1 MVAAVVGQDEI
12 CRSQAHVMI
21 PHYVWI
27 QVVHVNLKEEN
38 KNKQKNKFEETWEY
52 IPFFFWVLFTYNW
65 DGNLP
70 NQGQNFT
77 CDESTPGIPFHHE
90 P

>member
-1 MVAAVVGQDEI
+1 MICKYIWEVLTTGHIMVAAVVGQDEI

-38 KNKQKNKFEETWEY
+38 KNKQKNKFEET
-52 IPFFFWVLFTYNW
+52 
-65 DGNLP
+65 
-70 NQGQNFT
+70 
-77 CDESTPGIPFHHE
+77 
-90 P
+90 